1 MEEHLENELKN
12 FFCLD
17 VPQFTSGFISQEIL
31 QILLNYNLYATIK
44 RPGNQMND
52 LVYLYK
58 KGFRYELFTLI
69 IQGNATLQSGIE
81 RIISI
86 VGPFS
91 YFAASALLA
100 ENQTVKNVHQFLDKF
115 CTTNN
120 KTNDLNS
127 LLDEISPAFIP
138 DYNLIV
144 NSELQILQIHRLV
157 WLAAVRATQGQ
168 RGNDQKQRRM
178 SPEQLLSNALDEM
191 VKTFNRKR
199 NDFHRLPFS
208 SRR

>member
-44 RPGNQMND
+44 RPGNQTND

-199 NDFHRLPFS
+199 NDFHRLRFS